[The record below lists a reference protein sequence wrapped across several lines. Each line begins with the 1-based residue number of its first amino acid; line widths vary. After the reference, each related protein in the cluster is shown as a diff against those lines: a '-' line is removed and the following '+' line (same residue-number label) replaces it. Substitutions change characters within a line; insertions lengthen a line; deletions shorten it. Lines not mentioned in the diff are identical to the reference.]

1 MKLADRW
8 RLAAAK
14 ESAART
20 KSELEKVCSPL
31 CIAPQLCPS
40 FDKQPNCLFL
50 YQMEAALKSSE
61 AKAASG
67 DAQDRSAPVRALE
80 RIYFKHVVQGPGGKR
95 AATRREVTA
104 LEALLC
110 HVRCQQLLE
119 AAVWLR

>member
-1 MKLADRW
+1 
-8 RLAAAK
+8 
-14 ESAART
+14 
-20 KSELEKVCSPL
+20 
-31 CIAPQLCPS
+31 
-40 FDKQPNCLFL
+40 
-50 YQMEAALKSSE
+50 MEAALKSSE

-110 HVRCQQLLE
+110 HVRCPQLE
-119 AAVWLR
+119 AAVWQRLCVAALTCFLCMFAIRRTDLSQGHDQAVPAPLQPLQHPA